1 MSLRSASGSSSG
13 AKYLLFTAIEPQELL
28 SVSTSRLVHEELLKV
43 GRQPP
48 LSVQISLWWILS
60 TLSTFRRDTP
70 QQDTSSFKEVLS
82 RQSWKNGEN
91 LHSSQTARLSM
102 AAKVPGIQRKE
113 TTKVKTAMVDLG
125 HISNTGCETWS
136 HVAHVGI
143 KLCSPEWLELLI
155 YLPLL
160 LKCWNSLPVTL
171 YLAKVIIYRL
181 QGS

>member
-125 HISNTGCETWS
+125 HISNTGFETWS
-136 HVAHVGI
+136 HVAKAMPEFLI
-143 KLCSPEWLELLI
+143 LPPAFSSPLCSAI
-155 YLPLL
+155 TNGG
-160 LKCWNSLPVTL
+160 CSM
-171 YLAKVIIYRL
+171 VIFFFCT
-181 QGS
+181 